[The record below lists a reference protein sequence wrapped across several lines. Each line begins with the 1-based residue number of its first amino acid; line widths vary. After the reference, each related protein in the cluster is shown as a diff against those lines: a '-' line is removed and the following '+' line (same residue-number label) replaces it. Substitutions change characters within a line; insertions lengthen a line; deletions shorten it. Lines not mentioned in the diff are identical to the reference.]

1 MSQNHP
7 YHYRLIDF
15 GVPIALFL
23 LIFFFYNQAQFTPRE
38 MVKNTGLLSIS
49 LLAITLAVGP
59 LSRLIPILEFLKAYR
74 KVWGILSFVAALT
87 HMSLIFIF
95 YFQYNFGRFI
105 DFGNPKYLNV
115 LTGMIALGILL
126 LVTLT
131 SNQKAIN
138 SMSPKTWKII
148 QSTSYLAL
156 VFALLHFYL
165 LSLEEGVFILK
176 NLLIQIIFWFSA
188 AVLVLRIGLFV
199 FRR

>member
-1 MSQNHP
+1 
-7 YHYRLIDF
+7 
-15 GVPIALFL
+15 
-23 LIFFFYNQAQFTPRE
+23 
-38 MVKNTGLLSIS
+38 
-49 LLAITLAVGP
+49 
-59 LSRLIPILEFLKAYR
+59 
-74 KVWGILSFVAALT
+74 
-87 HMSLIFIF
+87 
-95 YFQYNFGRFI
+95 
-105 DFGNPKYLNV
+105 
-115 LTGMIALGILL
+115 MIALGILL

-131 SNQKAIN
+131 SNQKAID

-188 AVLVLRIGLFV
+188 VVLVLRIGLFV